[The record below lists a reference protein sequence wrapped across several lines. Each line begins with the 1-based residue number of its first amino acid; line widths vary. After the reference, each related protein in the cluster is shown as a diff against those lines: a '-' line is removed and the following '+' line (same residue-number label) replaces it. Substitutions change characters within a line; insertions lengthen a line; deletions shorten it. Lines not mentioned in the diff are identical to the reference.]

1 MTYILKV
8 FAIVAIIALLP
19 TSLPAT
25 TILVPQPAPSAV
37 ALIDTTVQVS
47 WLYPEPVNI
56 YLVQGGNVIQ
66 QLATGAKATHSNV
79 PGSIQWKVSYGLP
92 LGSYQIKVVST
103 ANPEADIGL
112 SGVFSVQ
119 KSAPT
124 PTQNTTQTKSPP
136 PAILSPPPG
145 TVVKAGSEV
154 FVDLAAA
161 IICFAGTCHPVLV
174 GPETP
179 RGEFQLT
186 HYTTPKPIYKG
197 DFLSFKETKDALYTI
212 HRVVYVPGQER
223 FARLKSPDPNR
234 RNAITNGCINVEPAV
249 YNELVR
255 CCSRAK
261 LVIK

>member
-8 FAIVAIIALLP
+8 FALVAIIALLP

-25 TILVPQPAPSAV
+25 TILVPQPVPSAV
-37 ALIDTTVQVS
+37 VLIDTTVQLS
-47 WLYPEPVNI
+47 WLYPEPVNV

-66 QLATGAKATHSNV
+66 ELATGVKATHSNV
-79 PGSIQWKVSYGLP
+79 PGLIQWKVGYGLP
-92 LGSYQIKVVST
+92 VGSYQIKVVSI
-103 ANPEADIGL
+103 ANPEGDIGL

-119 KSAPT
+119 KTAPT
-124 PTQNTTQTKSPP
+124 STQTPRKLSCHPRRSSPR
-136 PAILSPPPG
+136 PG
-145 TVVKAGSEV
+145 TAMQAGSEV

-161 IICFAGTCHPVLV
+161 IICFAATCHPALV

-212 HRVVYVPGQER
+212 HRVVNVPGQQR

-234 RNAITNGCINVEPAV
+234 RNAITHGCINVEPAV
-249 YNELVR
+249 YDELVK
-255 CCSRAK
+255 CCSGAK
-261 LVIK
+261 VVIK